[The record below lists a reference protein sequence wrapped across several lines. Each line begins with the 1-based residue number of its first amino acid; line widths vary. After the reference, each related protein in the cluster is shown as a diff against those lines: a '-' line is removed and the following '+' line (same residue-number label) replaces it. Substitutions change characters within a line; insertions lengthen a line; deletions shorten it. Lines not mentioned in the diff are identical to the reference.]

1 MLLKRKR
8 YKALILNTV
17 VAVFVLIFLQPAAAQ
32 VPIGLGTVK
41 KKQSTVLPK
50 ELSYASPREYEI
62 ADIEVEGAETLN
74 KNALISITG
83 LKVGDQIRL
92 PGDATATAIHKLW
105 KMGIIGNVSI
115 HITKIEGDKIW
126 LKIKLTERPRLTRI
140 LISGVNKTQEGE
152 LKENLDL
159 IKGRVVSDAV
169 VKNAELTV
177 KDYLIDKGYM
187 NAEIKVKQQK
197 DSIVTNGVALSI
209 KVKKNTKVRVKYIDF
224 VGNEVYGN
232 SKLKSKMKKTHEK
245 IHFTLF
251 RAAVE
256 GLIKMTPERAWELI
270 SKSHEVSKEE
280 LVESMGEY
288 ININIFK
295 TTKFKHEEY
304 KNDKKALVDF
314 YNSKG
319 YRDAII
325 LADTVTK
332 LENDELAIKIHIGE
346 GHKYYFRDIIWS
358 GNFVYTDETLNR
370 VLGLKKGDVYNM
382 ELVQKKLQ
390 FNPNG
395 PDVSSLYMDNGYLFF
410 SVNPIEVRI
419 IGDSIDLEMRVFE
432 GDQAKISRVIIKG
445 NDRTNDHVI
454 RREIRTL
461 PGDYFSRELLIRTQR
476 ELSQLGYFDPEQI
489 GMVPIPNP
497 ADGTVDIEYTL
508 VERPSDQVELSGGWG
523 GYYGFVGTVGLVFN
537 NFSLRNIA
545 NFKAWRPLPVGDGQR
560 LSLRIQANGKQYQN
574 YSLTFTEPWLGGKKP
589 NSFTV
594 GFNHS
599 VIRTFAY
606 YSTANQGS
614 MTMTTASVGLGKR
627 LKWPD
632 DYFTLTH
639 RLSFT
644 LYNFDDFVSRDNQQI
659 GFNTGTARNFNYNV
673 TLMRNSIDNPMFPR
687 AGSSISLSL
696 TLTPPFSLWEDLDYE
711 NILPER
717 LYRWIEYYKWM
728 IDAKFYQKLF
738 GNLVFSARMH
748 LGFINTYSNNKP
760 VGPFDRFQMGG
771 SGLSGNQFIV
781 GYDIIALR
789 GYDDQTITPPSY
801 GRSVAPNTI
810 RGGVAY
816 NKFVF
821 ELRYPVTTSQAS
833 TIYVLA
839 FAEAGNNFYTL
850 SEYDPFNLYKAV
862 GFGARIFMPAFGL
875 MGIDWGYGFDAI
887 PYSGGRVSGSQ
898 FHFSIGQQLR

>member
-1 MLLKRKR
+1 MLLKRKE
-8 YKALILNTV
+8 YKLLLRNALA
-17 VAVFVLIFLQPAAAQ
+17 AVFVVIFLQPAEAQ
-32 VPIGLGTVK
+32 MPLGLGRTQR
-41 KKQSTVLPK
+41 KQTVLPT
-50 ELSYASPREYEI
+50 ELSYANPREYEI
-62 ADIEVEGAETLN
+62 AGIEVEGVETLN

-83 LKVGDQIRL
+83 LKVGDRLKL
-92 PGDATATAIHKLW
+92 PGDATSTAIHKLW
-105 KMGIIGNVSI
+105 KMGIIGNISI
-115 HITKIEGDKIW
+115 HISKIEEDKVW
-126 LKIKLTERPRLTRI
+126 LVINLTERPRLTRI
-140 LISGVNKTQEGE
+140 LISGVNRTQEGE

-169 VKNAELTV
+169 IKNAELTV
-177 KDYLIDKGYM
+177 KDYFIDKGFL
-187 NAEIKVKQQK
+187 NVEVKVKQQK
-197 DSIVTNGVALSI
+197 DSIVTNGVALN
-209 KVKKNTKVRVKYIDF
+209 VKINKRTKVHVKYIDF
-224 VGNEVYGN
+224 VGNEVFGDN
-232 SKLKSKMKKTHEK
+232 KLKSKMKKTHEK

-256 GLIKMTPERAWELI
+256 GALKMTPKRVWELMT
-270 SKSHEVSKEE
+270 KSHDVSKDE
-280 LVESMGEY
+280 LVEKLGKYVSL
-288 ININIFK
+288 NVFK
-295 TTKFKHEEY
+295 TTKFKREEY
-304 KNDKKALVDF
+304 KNDKKALIDY

-325 LADTVTK
+325 MSDSIIK
-332 LENDELAIKIHIGE
+332 LENDELAIVMHIDE
-346 GHKYYFRDIIWS
+346 GKKYYFRNILWS
-358 GNFVYTDETLNR
+358 GNFVYSDDMLGK

-395 PDVSSLYMDNGYLFF
+395 PDISSLYMDNGYLFF
-410 SVNPIEVRI
+410 SVDPVEMRV
-419 IGDSIDLEMRVFE
+419 IGDSIDLEMRIRE
-432 GDQAKISRVIIKG
+432 GDQARISRVIIKG

-461 PGDYFSRELLIRTQR
+461 PGDYFSRQLLIRTQR

-489 GMVPIPNP
+489 GLTPIPNP

-508 VERPSDQVELSGGWG
+508 VEKPSDQVELSGGWG

-560 LSLRIQANGKQYQN
+560 LSIRIQANGKQYQN

-594 GFNHS
+594 GLNHS

-606 YSTANQGS
+606 YNIADQGY

-639 RLSFT
+639 RISFT
-644 LYNFDDFVSRDNQQI
+644 LYNFHDFNSRDNQQI

-696 TLTPPFSLWEDLDYE
+696 SLTPPYSLWQNIDYE
-711 NILPER
+711 HALPETI
-717 LYRWIEYYKWM
+717 YRWIEYYKLM

-738 GNLVFSARMH
+738 GNLVFSARAH
-748 LGFINTYSNNKP
+748 LGFINTYTKDKP
-760 VGPFDRFQMGG
+760 TGPFDRFQMGG

-789 GYDDQTITPPSY
+789 GYEDQAITPPSY
-801 GRSVAPNTI
+801 GRSVTPNTI

-821 ELRYPVTTSQAS
+821 ELRYPVTTSQAT

-839 FAEAGNNFYTL
+839 FAEAGNNFYRL
-850 SEYDPFNLYKAV
+850 SEYDPFNLYKSA
-862 GFGARIFMPAFGL
+862 GIGARIFMPAFGL
-875 MGIDWGYGFDAI
+875 MGIDWGYGFDSI
-887 PYSGGRVSGSQ
+887 PFSGGKVSGSQ
-898 FHFSIGQQLR
+898 FHFSIGQQIR